1 MGVFL
6 RISHT
11 GPFIDGIPL
20 DNIKTTA
27 CIFEQVLVHE
37 SRFNKKKCVGIDR
50 FSSLITVCS
59 PVLILPDKFCFMSD
73 FLLIT
78 KASKFFISGIRR
90 RDIPPGVGDSS
101 SALRKGRYRRPA
113 GGGAGHGR
121 RRARVH
127 LRQRV
132 PRYIPVSKV
141 LRPA

>member
-1 MGVFL
+1 M
-6 RISHT
+6 
-11 GPFIDGIPL
+11 D
-20 DNIKTTA
+20 
-27 CIFEQVLVHE
+27 
-37 SRFNKKKCVGIDR
+37 IDR

-78 KASKFFISGIRR
+78 KAFKFFISGIRR

-141 LRPA
+141 LRPASISAISNHQPTLRRLKREPTKYMLSSNYE